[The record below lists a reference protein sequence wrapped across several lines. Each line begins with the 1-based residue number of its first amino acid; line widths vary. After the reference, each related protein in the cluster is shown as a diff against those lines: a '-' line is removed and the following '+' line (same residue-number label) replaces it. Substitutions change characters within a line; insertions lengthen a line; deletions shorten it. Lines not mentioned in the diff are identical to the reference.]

1 MLRYCA
7 TLNRC
12 NDTLSYIFAKLSLK
26 LFFISAFY
34 AYISSILIN
43 TIKPMLN
50 NIENLWTIYLQCD
63 AFPGQITKSTVQ
75 ADNLW
80 TAQELSLSMYPG
92 YELYN
97 PENC

>member
-1 MLRYCA
+1 MRY
-7 TLNRC
+7 
-12 NDTLSYIFAKLSLK
+12 F
-26 LFFISAFY
+26 

-50 NIENLWTIYLQCD
+50 NIENLWTIYLTCN

-80 TAQELSLSMYPG
+80 TAQELALSMYPG
-92 YELYN
+92 YTLYN
-97 PENC
+97 PDNC

>member
-1 MLRYCA
+1 
-7 TLNRC
+7 
-12 NDTLSYIFAKLSLK
+12 
-26 LFFISAFY
+26 
-34 AYISSILIN
+34 
-43 TIKPMLN
+43 MLN
-50 NIENLWTIYLQCD
+50 NIENLWTIYLTCN

-92 YELYN
+92 YTLYN